1 MSELIYVNENNFYT
15 KYYISKDNRLMCQDK
30 AGDENMILA
39 DISNE
44 FDAIFKD
51 GALHFVLQSSAGE
64 LLYLKKEDDTWRK
77 FDILKSRRGIKRIQK
92 IKLAKQQNKLCA
104 FYIMEHNGQNLFV
117 KHRFATENLYEEPE
131 VMGTCSDGRTYSI
144 CETKFGTVLIF
155 KDTSGI
161 FKKIIC
167 DNDFNIKSVEECHF
181 KNEIFAFST
190 IYYKNKL
197 YALSTV
203 KRKNSTALIFFDTEN
218 ENDAKIVSFG
228 MPKNCSPEIIASED
242 GITVLWEENG
252 GIIYSQYIIGNDTFS
267 KPHLWGKG
275 ENLVSIRPVHTNYAI
290 FSGKCPFFNFMPQ
303 IPGNSLKPGSE
314 NNNRRFDMNS
324 AKFETEKIKPK
335 ENEFVI
341 QKLTEIE
348 KEVERIG
355 SSLTQMCSFL
365 DKLTEFKENA
375 QKMTADTRE
384 DGVFAKITESEAT
397 ERSIEE
403 INEENMRI
411 FENTDIDSVLPSNDE
426 GR

>member
-1 MSELIYVNENNFYT
+1 
-15 KYYISKDNRLMCQDK
+15 
-30 AGDENMILA
+30 
-39 DISNE
+39 
-44 FDAIFKD
+44 
-51 GALHFVLQSSAGE
+51 
-64 LLYLKKEDDTWRK
+64 
-77 FDILKSRRGIKRIQK
+77 
-92 IKLAKQQNKLCA
+92 
-104 FYIMEHNGQNLFV
+104 
-117 KHRFATENLYEEPE
+117 
-131 VMGTCSDGRTYSI
+131 
-144 CETKFGTVLIF
+144 
-155 KDTSGI
+155 
-161 FKKIIC
+161 
-167 DNDFNIKSVEECHF
+167 
-181 KNEIFAFST
+181 
-190 IYYKNKL
+190 
-197 YALSTV
+197 
-203 KRKNSTALIFFDTEN
+203 
-218 ENDAKIVSFG
+218 
-228 MPKNCSPEIIASED
+228 MPKNCSPEMIASED
-242 GITVLWEENG
+242 NITVLWEENG

-397 ERSIEE
+397 EGSIGE